1 MGGAE
6 DRLLGP
12 LLLLLVGSIDLLVGG
27 DVRREICR
35 DQVEIL
41 ADRQGADQG
50 LEDLG
55 VLERALLDR
64 RDDALQSWVHGDTAV
79 SNMMIEEKE
88 KERKGSKD

>member
-1 MGGAE
+1 MGSTE

-12 LLLLLVGSIDLLVGG
+12 LLPVLVGGIDLLVGG
-27 DVRREICR
+27 DVRREIRR

-55 VLERALLDR
+55 ILERALLDR
-64 RDDALQSWVHGDTAV
+64 RDDALQSWVHGDIAV
-79 SNMMIEEKE
+79 SKIIVEVK
-88 KERKGSKD
+88 KGSKH